1 MKHTWRNLEW
11 LTRWLRRL
19 LYLGVVIELFS
30 LDSAIHQRKVFRHLL
45 AQGVAVAESAKAAD
59 HSGAWASGFV
69 SYPVMIVALATLILA
84 AVWIYRAAANMHAIH
99 ATGMTTSPGWAVG
112 WYFIPIA
119 NFWKPYQAMREIH
132 RASAG
137 AQQQQTQATPV
148 LLRLWWL
155 LWLLGFLIPWFI
167 GTYAGMTAR
176 HGNVA
181 EGWLLTNAEQL
192 VSSLIDMPLNLAFAL
207 LIARIWQMQS
217 MHAAPP
223 SAPTLTTEVAG

>member
-1 MKHTWRNLEW
+1 MKHTWRNLER
-11 LTRWLRRL
+11 LTWWLRRL
-19 LYLGVVIELFS
+19 LYLGIVIDLFS
-30 LDSAIHQRKVFRHLL
+30 LGSVIHQRKVFRHLL
-45 AQGVAVAESAKAAD
+45 AQGIAVAESTKAAD
-59 HSGAWASGFV
+59 HADAWTSGFV
-69 SYPVMIVALATLILA
+69 SYPVLLVAVATLILA
-84 AVWIYRAAANMHAIH
+84 AVWIYRAAANMHAIR

-112 WYFIPIA
+112 WYFIPVA

-132 RASAG
+132 EASVR
-137 AQQQQTQATPV
+137 AQQQQTRATPS

-181 EGWLLTNAEQL
+181 AGWLLANAGQL
-192 VSSLIDMPLNLAFAL
+192 VSSLIDIPLSLAFAL

-223 SAPTLTTEVAG
+223 SAPTLATEVAG